1 MRFYTKKSPRNS
13 WSPHFMITLRNQ
25 KSVSVRIVQGI
36 PTFRDFTIRDPR
48 YFVITLRNVGTSCIT
63 LILHNNISKV
73 FQDRF
78 VKLYNKAT
86 TLCALDLHGF
96 LISNFKFSFTSK
108 RLKIWNDL
116 IMIYVGKWNTCRNE
130 TYLSSQSY
138 CKSGFSGNISIS
150 WNTRHRFLSISV
162 WLLHFSCKWRFAN
175 LAPIFIN
182 LARLNNAESSWV
194 VTIALDSWVVRWI
207 TWLKYT

>member
-1 MRFYTKKSPRNS
+1 MEIMGLLKKV
-13 WSPHFMITLRNQ
+13 FL
-25 KSVSVRIVQGI
+25 SVSIA
-36 PTFRDFTIRDPR
+36 TISNFLQICTLWR
-48 YFVITLRNVGTSCIT
+48 YNFWRYNYETSQPKISPCENSTIT
-63 LILHNNISKV
+63 LILHSNISKV

-138 CKSGFSGNISIS
+138 CKSGFSGNISMS